1 MLSKILVPVDGS
13 DNSFRALAHAIFLS
27 IKIQEA
33 QITVLNIIEDPPTVY
48 IYSPKIM
55 EKLRADYERQYTK
68 ILERCKEM
76 ADKSGININTVLIEG
91 DPASKIIGY
100 SEMEKFDIII
110 IGSRG
115 MGKFKELIV
124 GSVSNK
130 VLHHAMFHNVTQ
142 IEFAKIKINKIK

>member
-1 MLSKILVPVDGS
+1 MLVPVDGS
-13 DNSFRALAHAIFLS
+13 ENSFRALEQAIFLAT
-27 IKIQEA
+27 KIQEA
-33 QITVLNIIEDPPTVY
+33 KITVVYIIEDLPSLY

-55 EKLRADYERQYTK
+55 EKLRADYEGEYTK

-76 ADKSGININTVLIEG
+76 DNKSGININTVLLEG

-100 SEMEKFDIII
+100 SEMEKFDLII

-115 MGKFKELIV
+115 MGKFKEMII

-130 VLHHAMFHNVTQ
+130 VLHHAKCSVMLVR
-142 IEFAKIKINKIK
+142 

>member
-13 DNSFRALAHAIFLS
+13 ENSFRALDHAIFLS
-27 IKIQEA
+27 TKIQEA
-33 QITVLNIIEDPPTVY
+33 QTTVMYIIEDQPSLY
-48 IYSPKIM
+48 IYSPKTM
-55 EKLRADYERQYTK
+55 EKVRADYKRESTK

-76 ADKSGININTVLIEG
+76 ANKSGINIHTVIFEG

-110 IGSRG
+110 MGSRG
-115 MGKFKELIV
+115 MGKFKEVIL

-130 VLHHAMFHNVTQ
+130 VLHHAKCSVMLVR
-142 IEFAKIKINKIK
+142 

>member
-13 DNSFRALAHAIFLS
+13 ENSFRALEQAIFLAT
-27 IKIQEA
+27 KIQEA
-33 QITVLNIIEDPPTVY
+33 QITVLYIIEDLPSLY
-48 IYSPKIM
+48 IYSPKII
-55 EKLRADYERQYTK
+55 EKLHADYKSEYTK

-76 ADKSGININTVLIEG
+76 ASNSGININTVLLEG

-100 SEMEKFDIII
+100 SEMEKFDLII

-115 MGKFKELIV
+115 MGKFKEVII

-130 VLHHAMFHNVTQ
+130 VLHHAKCSVMLVR
-142 IEFAKIKINKIK
+142 

>member
-13 DNSFRALAHAIFLS
+13 ENSFRALEHAIFLS
-27 IKIQEA
+27 TKIQET
-33 QITVLNIIEDPPTVY
+33 QTTVLYIIEDQPSLY
-48 IYSPKIM
+48 IYSPKTM
-55 EKLRADYERQYTK
+55 EKVRADYKRESTK

-76 ADKSGININTVLIEG
+76 ANKSGINIHTVLLEG

-110 IGSRG
+110 MGSRG
-115 MGKFKELIV
+115 MGKFKEVIL

-130 VLHHAMFHNVTQ
+130 VLHHAKCSVMLVR
-142 IEFAKIKINKIK
+142 

>member
-13 DNSFRALAHAIFLS
+13 ENSFRALDHAIFLS
-27 IKIQEA
+27 TKIQET
-33 QITVLNIIEDPPTVY
+33 QTTVLYIIEDQPSLY
-48 IYSPKIM
+48 IYSPKTM
-55 EKLRADYERQYTK
+55 EKVRADYKRESTK

-76 ADKSGININTVLIEG
+76 ANKSGINIHTVLLEG

-110 IGSRG
+110 MGSRG
-115 MGKFKELIV
+115 MGKFKEVIL

-130 VLHHAMFHNVTQ
+130 VLHHAKCSVMLVR
-142 IEFAKIKINKIK
+142 

>member
-13 DNSFRALAHAIFLS
+13 DNSFRALEQAIFLAT
-27 IKIQEA
+27 KIQEA
-33 QITVLNIIEDPPTVY
+33 QITAVYIIEDLPSLY
-48 IYSPKIM
+48 IYSPKTI
-55 EKLRADYERQYTK
+55 EKLHSDYKSEYVK

-76 ADKSGININTVLIEG
+76 ANKSRININTVLLEG

-100 SEMEKFDIII
+100 SEMEKFDLII

-115 MGKFKELIV
+115 MGKFKEMII

-130 VLHHAMFHNVTQ
+130 VLHHAKSSVMLVR
-142 IEFAKIKINKIK
+142 

>member
-13 DNSFRALAHAIFLS
+13 ENSFRALEQAIFLAT
-27 IKIQEA
+27 KIQEA
-33 QITVLNIIEDPPTVY
+33 KITVLYIIEHPPTVY

-55 EKLRADYERQYTK
+55 EKLRADYEKESAK

-76 ADKSGININTVLIEG
+76 ANKSGINIHTVLSEG

-100 SEMEKFDIII
+100 SEREKFDIII

-115 MGKFKELIV
+115 MGRFKEVIV

-130 VLHHAMFHNVTQ
+130 VLHHAKCSVMLVR
-142 IEFAKIKINKIK
+142 

>member
-1 MLSKILVPVDGS
+1 M
-13 DNSFRALAHAIFLS
+13 AT
-27 IKIQEA
+27 KIQEA
-33 QITVLNIIEDPPTVY
+33 KITALYVIEDPPSLY

-55 EKLRADYERQYTK
+55 EKVRADYEIAYTK

-115 MGKFKELIV
+115 MGQFKEMIL

-130 VLHHAMFHNVTQ
+130 VIHHAKCSVMVVR
-142 IEFAKIKINKIK
+142 

>member
-13 DNSFRALAHAIFLS
+13 ENSFRALEQAIFLAT
-27 IKIQEA
+27 KIQEA
-33 QITVLNIIEDPPTVY
+33 QIIVLYIIEDLPSLY
-48 IYSPKIM
+48 IYSPKII
-55 EKLRADYERQYTK
+55 EKLHADYKSEYTK

-76 ADKSGININTVLIEG
+76 ASNSGININTVLLEG

-100 SEMEKFDIII
+100 SEMEKFDLII

-115 MGKFKELIV
+115 MGKFKEVII

-130 VLHHAMFHNVTQ
+130 VLHHAKCSVMLVR
-142 IEFAKIKINKIK
+142 

>member
-13 DNSFRALAHAIFLS
+13 ENSFRALEHAIFLAT
-27 IKIQEA
+27 KIQEA
-33 QITVLNIIEDPPTVY
+33 KITALYVIEDPPSFY
-48 IYSPKIM
+48 IYSPKIIK
-55 EKLRADYERQYTK
+55 KLHADYERQYTK

-110 IGSRG
+110 MGSRG

-130 VLHHAMFHNVTQ
+130 VLHHAKCSVMLVR
-142 IEFAKIKINKIK
+142 

>member
-13 DNSFRALAHAIFLS
+13 ENSFRALEQAIFLAT
-27 IKIQEA
+27 KIQEA
-33 QITVLNIIEDPPTVY
+33 KITALYVIEDPPSLY

-55 EKLRADYERQYTK
+55 EKVRADYESAYTK
-68 ILERCKEM
+68 ILERSKEM
-76 ADKSGININTVLIEG
+76 ANKSGINIHTVLVEG

-100 SEMEKFDIII
+100 SEMEKIDIII

-115 MGKFKELIV
+115 MGKFKELIL

-130 VLHHAMFHNVTQ
+130 VLHHAKCSVMLVR
-142 IEFAKIKINKIK
+142 

>member
-13 DNSFRALAHAIFLS
+13 ENSFRALEQAIFLAT
-27 IKIQEA
+27 KIQEA
-33 QITVLNIIEDPPTVY
+33 QITVLYIIEALPSLY

-55 EKLRADYERQYTK
+55 EKLRADYEREYTK

-76 ADKSGININTVLIEG
+76 ANKSGVNINTVLLEG

-100 SEMEKFDIII
+100 SDREKFDLII

-115 MGKFKELIV
+115 MGKFKEMII

-130 VLHHAMFHNVTQ
+130 SYTMQNVPNVSQ
-142 IEFAKIKINKIK
+142 IEFSKIK

>member
-13 DNSFRALAHAIFLS
+13 ENSFRALDHAIFLS
-27 IKIQEA
+27 TKIQEA
-33 QITVLNIIEDPPTVY
+33 QTTVMYIIEDQPSLY
-48 IYSPKIM
+48 IYSPKTM
-55 EKLRADYERQYTK
+55 EKVRADYKRESTK

-76 ADKSGININTVLIEG
+76 ANKSGINIHTVLFEG

-110 IGSRG
+110 MGSRG
-115 MGKFKELIV
+115 MGKFKEVIL

-130 VLHHAMFHNVTQ
+130 VLHHAKCSVMLVR
-142 IEFAKIKINKIK
+142 

>member
-1 MLSKILVPVDGS
+1 MLSEILVPVDGS
-13 DNSFRALAHAIFLS
+13 ENSFRALEQAIFLAT
-27 IKIQEA
+27 KIQEA
-33 QITVLNIIEDPPTVY
+33 KITVLYIIEHPPTVY

-55 EKLRADYERQYTK
+55 EKLRADYEKESAK

-76 ADKSGININTVLIEG
+76 ANKSGINIHTVLSEG

-100 SEMEKFDIII
+100 SEREKFDIII

-115 MGKFKELIV
+115 MGRFKEVIV

-130 VLHHAMFHNVTQ
+130 VLHHAKCSVMLVR
-142 IEFAKIKINKIK
+142 

>member
-13 DNSFRALAHAIFLS
+13 DNSFRALEQAIFLAT
-27 IKIQEA
+27 KIQEA
-33 QITVLNIIEDPPTVY
+33 QITVLYIIKDLPSLY
-48 IYSPKIM
+48 IYSPKTI
-55 EKLRADYERQYTK
+55 EKLHADYKSESAK

-76 ADKSGININTVLIEG
+76 ANQSGININTVLEEG

-100 SEMEKFDIII
+100 SEMKQFDLII

-115 MGKFKELIV
+115 MGKFKELII

-130 VLHHAMFHNVTQ
+130 VLHHAKCSVMLVR
-142 IEFAKIKINKIK
+142 

>member
-13 DNSFRALAHAIFLS
+13 DNSFRALEHAIFIS
-27 IKIQEA
+27 RKIEGA
-33 QITVLNIIEDPPTVY
+33 QTTVAHIIEAPPSVY
-48 IYSPKIM
+48 IYSPKVM
-55 EKLRADYERQYTK
+55 EKVRADYKGESAK
-68 ILERCKEM
+68 ILERCKDM
-76 ADKSGININTVLIEG
+76 ANNSGINIHTVLIEG

-115 MGKFKELIV
+115 MGQFKEMIL

-130 VLHHAMFHNVTQ
+130 VLHHAKCSVMVVR
-142 IEFAKIKINKIK
+142 

>member
-13 DNSFRALAHAIFLS
+13 ENSFRALEHAIFLAT
-27 IKIQEA
+27 KIQEA
-33 QITVLNIIEDPPTVY
+33 KITALYVIEDPPSLY

-55 EKLRADYERQYTK
+55 EKVRADYESVYTK
-68 ILERCKEM
+68 ILDRCKEM
-76 ADKSGININTVLIEG
+76 ANKNGINIHTVLVEG

-110 IGSRG
+110 MGSRG
-115 MGKFKELIV
+115 MGKFKEVII

-130 VLHHAMFHNVTQ
+130 VLHHAKCSLMLLR
-142 IEFAKIKINKIK
+142 

>member
-13 DNSFRALAHAIFLS
+13 ENSFRALEQAIFLAT
-27 IKIQEA
+27 KIQEA
-33 QITVLNIIEDPPTVY
+33 KITVLYIIEHPPTVY

-55 EKLRADYERQYTK
+55 EKLRTDYERESAK

-76 ADKSGININTVLIEG
+76 ANKSGINIHTVLSEG

-100 SEMEKFDIII
+100 SEREKFDIII

-115 MGKFKELIV
+115 MGRFKEVIV

-130 VLHHAMFHNVTQ
+130 VLHHAKCSVMLVR
-142 IEFAKIKINKIK
+142 

>member
-13 DNSFRALAHAIFLS
+13 ENSFRALEQAIFLAT
-27 IKIQEA
+27 KIQEA
-33 QITVLNIIEDPPTVY
+33 KITALYVIEDPPSLY

-55 EKLRADYERQYTK
+55 EKVRADYESAYTK
-68 ILERCKEM
+68 ILERSKEM
-76 ADKSGININTVLIEG
+76 ANRSGINIHTVLVEG

-100 SEMEKFDIII
+100 SEMEKIDIII

-115 MGKFKELIV
+115 MGKFKELIL

-130 VLHHAMFHNVTQ
+130 VLHHAKCSVMLVR
-142 IEFAKIKINKIK
+142 